1 MIGWVS
7 WVVLGYLL
15 PWLAVLGRR
24 DRLVL
29 AVANGTWFI
38 WVVASQ
44 SVAVISAALEPGSST
59 GRRELAFLA
68 VFSWSVGIFLY
79 AAQGIFVAARL
90 FLYPVTPSD
99 LTPPYWVA
107 MGATAI
113 TVLAGARIVQMPN
126 TPIVGAT
133 RELRIGGDWHA
144 SKTGY
149 GRRFTDGPRSCTDGC
164 CGVRGP
170 ISSGWCRSNAGR
182 SERIRGMR
190 TKLCR
195 GGGHDV
201 AHSSDAPQPH
211 GSSTPTSGACR
222 HVFQTLKKNGNM
234 ESPRMKAPMVDT
246 VFSVVNPS
254 LGR

>member
-113 TVLAGARIVQMPN
+113 TVLAGARIVQMSN
-126 TPIVGAT
+126 TPIAGAT
-133 RELRIGGDWHA
+133 RQLIAGA
-144 SKTGY
+144 SVVFWAFGSWLI
-149 GRRFTDGPRSCTDGC
+149 PALLAA
-164 CGVRGP
+164 GV
-170 ISSGWCRSNAGR
+170 W
-182 SERIRGMR
+182 
-190 TKLCR
+190 
-195 GGGHDV
+195 
-201 AHSSDAPQPH
+201 
-211 GSSTPTSGACR
+211 R
-222 HVFQTLKKNGNM
+222 HVIHRLPLRYDA
-234 ESPRMKAPMVDT
+234 S
-246 VFSVVNPS
+246 
-254 LGR
+254 